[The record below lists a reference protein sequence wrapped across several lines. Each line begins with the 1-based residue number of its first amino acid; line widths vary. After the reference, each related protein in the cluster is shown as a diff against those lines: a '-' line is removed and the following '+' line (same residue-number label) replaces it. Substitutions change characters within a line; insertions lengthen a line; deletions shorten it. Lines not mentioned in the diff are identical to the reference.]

1 MRIKGLGERGI
12 LLLLVS
18 FFVGRMNVLEI
29 QPFAVGFFMAV
40 CYEGQLPKGWYL
52 LSLLL
57 GIGSIYGT
65 VEVVKYGIILILSM
79 WIVYFL
85 EKKSWKPSL
94 PFYGMIGGSMI
105 LLVEGFWRGQS
116 VLYSMD
122 IIMILLEG
130 LLAVVFCHILY
141 VGIHGLLIRKSAAYI
156 KNEELIS
163 GIVLGCIVIYGI
175 PFWENEEFV
184 LLSMLLSFLVLFFG
198 YKYGAGAGSLAGAI
212 AGVFLLPKEEGFATL
227 GILSLLGIGAG
238 MFRELGKFVSGTT
251 FLLLYIVLGKY
262 FDVTLW
268 DTGKVRAVVA
278 AIVVFWLLPG
288 KWITPIDLNLGREE
302 EEDIEQMQKQIKRRL
317 SQASEPFFRLSKAF
331 MELAGKRIQ
340 VEEGDMEQVLNEVTD
355 SLCIYCEKSNRCLG
369 YTRHEKYNT
378 ANCLLQPARERGIIQ
393 IEDLPVHF
401 ANKCDYL
408 DSYIQETNQAL
419 RMVHIRLEWQNRLAE
434 SREAIAEQFRDVGQL
449 LRDFQGDTAKEDIM
463 SLEQKKEIIAVLKR
477 NQILVKKIE
486 KIKKNNGFREVHLV
500 AKGKKGICV
509 TTKELS
515 NCISALLEQNFVP
528 SMECH
533 HVLGGEYE
541 KIVLLEDTQF
551 HAITGLARVNKEG
564 EDISGD
570 NFSFVRLDSGVMV
583 MSLADGMGSGESA
596 CQESTWVIELL
607 ETFLEA
613 GVAEKTTIRFINS
626 ILVLESEEQHFS
638 TLDMAMI
645 NLYTGVC
652 EFIKMGAATAFIK
665 RDNWVETIS
674 SSTLPMGVFNQ
685 VEYEDISKKLYHGD
699 YIILLSDGVLDA
711 APCVEKEQFFQGFI
725 LSQKCQN
732 PNELAQNILDFAKS
746 QCEQDAFDDM
756 TVLVTGIWKK

>member
-29 QPFAVGFFMAV
+29 QPFVVGFFMAV
-40 CYEGQLPKGWYL
+40 CYEGQLPKVWYL
-52 LSLLL
+52 ISLLL
-57 GIGSIYGT
+57 GISSGYSL
-65 VEVVKYGIILILSM
+65 VEVAKYGIILMLCTLIV
-79 WIVYFL
+79 WIV
-85 EKKSWKPSL
+85 EKKAWKPTL
-94 PFYGMIGGSMI
+94 PYYGMIGGGMI
-105 LLVEGFWRGQS
+105 LVVEGLWKSQS
-116 VLYSMD
+116 VLFSTD
-122 IIMILLEG
+122 FIMILLEG

-141 VGIHGLLIRKSAAYI
+141 VGIHGLLVGKSAAYI

-163 GIVLGCIVIYGI
+163 GIVLGSIVIYGI
-175 PFWENEEFV
+175 PFWKSQEFV

-198 YKYGAGAGSLAGAI
+198 YKYGAGAGSLSGAI
-212 AGVFLLPKEEGFATL
+212 SGLFLLPQEGGFATL

-251 FLLLYIVLGKY
+251 LLLLYIVLGKY
-262 FDVTLW
+262 FDETLW
-268 DTGKVRAVVA
+268 DTGKVRAVVT
-278 AIVVFWLLPG
+278 AIVLFWLLPR
-288 KWITPIDLNLGREE
+288 KWIIPIELTLGDEE
-302 EEDIEQMQKQIKRRL
+302 QETEQVQKQIKRRL

-340 VEEGDMEQVLNEVTD
+340 MEEGDMEQVLSEVTD

-378 ANCLLQPARERGIIQ
+378 AGCLLQPARERGIIE
-393 IEDLPVHF
+393 IGDLPVHF

-408 DSYIQETNQAL
+408 DNYIQEANQAL
-419 RMVHIRLEWQNRLAE
+419 RMVNIRLEWQNRLAE

-449 LRDFQGDTAKEDIM
+449 LRDFQGDTIQEDIM
-463 SLEQKKEIIAVLKR
+463 SLEQKKEVIAVLKR
-477 NQILVKKIE
+477 NQIFVKKIE
-486 KIKKNNGFREVHLV
+486 QIKKNNGFREVHLV
-500 AKGKKGICV
+500 AKGKRGVCV

-515 NCISALLEQNFVP
+515 NCISALLDKNFVP

-626 ILVLESEEQHFS
+626 ILVLESEEQRFS

-652 EFIKMGAATAFIK
+652 EFVKMGAATAFIK

-685 VEYEDISKKLYHGD
+685 VEYEDISKKLYDGD

-725 LSQKCQN
+725 LSQTCQN

-746 QCEQDAFDDM
+746 QCERDTLDDM

>member
-1 MRIKGLGERGI
+1 MRIKGLGERGS
-12 LLLLVS
+12 LLLLIS
-18 FFVGRMNVLEI
+18 FFVGRMNVLGI
-29 QPFAVGFFMAV
+29 QPFVVGFFMAV
-40 CYEGQLPKGWYL
+40 CYEGQLPKIWYL
-52 LSLLL
+52 ISLLL
-57 GIGSIYGT
+57 GIGSSYSS
-65 VEVVKYGIILILSM
+65 VEVVKYGIILIFCAL
-79 WIVYFL
+79 VVVFA
-85 EKKSWKPSL
+85 EKKVWKLTL
-94 PFYGMIGGSMI
+94 PCYGIIGGSMV
-105 LLVEGFWRGQS
+105 LLVEGFWSNQS
-116 VLYSMD
+116 VLYSTD

-141 VGIHGLLIRKSAAYI
+141 VGIHGLLIGKSAAYI

-163 GIVLGCIVIYGI
+163 GIVLGSIVIYGI
-175 PFWENEEFV
+175 PFWESEEFV

-212 AGVFLLPKEEGFATL
+212 AGLFLLPKEEGFATL

-251 FLLLYIVLGKY
+251 LLLLYIVLGKY
-262 FDVTLW
+262 FDETLW
-268 DTGKVRAVVA
+268 DAGKVRAVVA
-278 AIVVFWLLPG
+278 AIVLFWFLPA
-288 KWITPIDLNLGREE
+288 KWIMPIDLDLGREE
-302 EEDIEQMQKQIKRRL
+302 EQDIEQMQKQIKRRL
-317 SQASEPFFRLSKAF
+317 SQAAEPFFRLSKAF
-331 MELAGKRIQ
+331 MELADKRIQ
-340 VEEGDMEQVLNEVTD
+340 VEEGDMEQVLSEVTD

-378 ANCLLQPARERGIIQ
+378 AGCLLQPARERGIIE
-393 IEDLPVHF
+393 IGDLPVNF

-449 LRDFQGDTAKEDIM
+449 LRDFQGDTTQEDIM

-477 NQILVKKIE
+477 NQIMVKKIE
-486 KIKKNNGFREVHLV
+486 QIKKNNGFREVHLV
-500 AKGKKGICV
+500 AKGKKGVCV

-515 NCISALLEQNFVP
+515 NCISVLMEKSFVP

-541 KIVLLEDTQF
+541 KIILLEDTQF
-551 HAITGLARVNKEG
+551 HAITGLARINKEG
-564 EDISGD
+564 EEISGD

-583 MSLADGMGSGESA
+583 MSLADGMGSGETA

-626 ILVLESEEQHFS
+626 ILVLESEEQRFS

-652 EFIKMGAATAFIK
+652 EFVKMGAATAFIK

-725 LSQKCQN
+725 LSQTCQN

>member
-29 QPFAVGFFMAV
+29 QPFVVGFFMAV
-40 CYEGQLPKGWYL
+40 CYEGQLPKVWYL
-52 LSLLL
+52 ISLLL
-57 GIGSIYGT
+57 GISSGYSL
-65 VEVVKYGIILILSM
+65 VEVAKYGIILMLCTLIV
-79 WIVYFL
+79 WIV
-85 EKKSWKPSL
+85 EKKAWKPTL
-94 PFYGMIGGSMI
+94 PYYGMIGGGMI
-105 LLVEGFWRGQS
+105 LVVEGLWKSQS
-116 VLYSMD
+116 VLFSTD
-122 IIMILLEG
+122 FIMILLEG

-141 VGIHGLLIRKSAAYI
+141 VGIHGLLVGKSAAYI

-163 GIVLGCIVIYGI
+163 GIVLGSIVIYGI
-175 PFWENEEFV
+175 PFWKSQEFV

-198 YKYGAGAGSLAGAI
+198 YKYGAGAGSLSGAI
-212 AGVFLLPKEEGFATL
+212 SGLFLLPQEGGFATL

-251 FLLLYIVLGKY
+251 LLLLYIVLGKY
-262 FDVTLW
+262 FDETLW
-268 DTGKVRAVVA
+268 DTGKVRAVVT
-278 AIVVFWLLPG
+278 AIVLFWLLPR
-288 KWITPIDLNLGREE
+288 KWIIPIELTLEDEE
-302 EEDIEQMQKQIKRRL
+302 QETEQVQKQIKRRL

-340 VEEGDMEQVLNEVTD
+340 MEEGDMEQVLSEVTD

-378 ANCLLQPARERGIIQ
+378 AGCLLQPARERGIIE
-393 IEDLPVHF
+393 IGDLPVHF

-408 DSYIQETNQAL
+408 DNYIQEANQAL
-419 RMVHIRLEWQNRLAE
+419 RMVNIRLEWQNRLAE

-449 LRDFQGDTAKEDIM
+449 LRDFQGDTIQEDIM
-463 SLEQKKEIIAVLKR
+463 SLEQKKEVIAVLKR
-477 NQILVKKIE
+477 NQIFVKKIE
-486 KIKKNNGFREVHLV
+486 QIKKNNGFREVHLV
-500 AKGKKGICV
+500 AKGKRGVCV

-515 NCISALLEQNFVP
+515 NCISALLDKNFVP

-596 CQESTWVIELL
+596 CRESTWVIELL

-626 ILVLESEEQHFS
+626 ILVLESEEQRFS

-652 EFIKMGAATAFIK
+652 EFVKMGAATAFIK

-685 VEYEDISKKLYHGD
+685 VEYEDISKKLYDGD

-725 LSQKCQN
+725 LSQTCQN

-746 QCEQDAFDDM
+746 QCERDTLDDM

>member
-1 MRIKGLGERGI
+1 MRIKGLGERGF
-12 LLLLVS
+12 LLLLIS
-18 FFVGRMNVLEI
+18 FFVGRMNVLGI

-40 CYEGQLPKGWYL
+40 CYEGQLPKGWYFTG
-52 LSLLL
+52 LLL
-57 GIGSIYGT
+57 GIGSVYGT
-65 VEVVKYGIILILSM
+65 VEIVKYGIILSLCMMLASFI
-79 WIVYFL
+79 
-85 EKKSWKPSL
+85 EKKPWKLTL
-94 PFYGMIGGSMI
+94 PHYGMAGGIMI
-105 LLVEGFWRGQS
+105 LLVEGFWSRQS
-116 VLYSMD
+116 VLYSTD

-141 VGIHGLLIRKSAAYI
+141 VGIHGLLVGKSATYI

-163 GIVLGCIVIYGI
+163 GIVLGSIVIYGI
-175 PFWENEEFV
+175 PFWESKEFV

-198 YKYGAGAGSLAGAI
+198 YKYGAGAGSLAGAV
-212 AGVFLLPKEEGFATL
+212 AGLFLLPGEGGFATL

-251 FLLLYIVLGKY
+251 LLLLYIVLGKY
-262 FDVTLW
+262 FDESLW
-268 DTGKVRAVVA
+268 DVGKVRAVVA
-278 AIVVFWLLPG
+278 AIVVFWFLPR
-288 KWITPIDLNLGREE
+288 KWITPVDLSFNGEE
-302 EEDIEQMQKQIKRRL
+302 EPDIEQMQKQIKRRL
-317 SQASEPFFRLSKAF
+317 NQAAEPFFRLSRAF
-331 MELAGKRIQ
+331 MELAGRRIQ
-340 VEEGDMEQVLNEVTD
+340 VEEGDMEQVLSEVTD

-378 ANCLLQPARERGIIQ
+378 AGCLLQPARERGIIE
-393 IEDLPVHF
+393 IEDLPIHF

-419 RMVHIRLEWQNRLAE
+419 RMVHVRLEWQNRLAE

-449 LRDFQGDTAKEDIM
+449 LRDFQGETIQEDIM
-463 SLEQKKEIIAVLKR
+463 SPEKKKEIIAVLKR
-477 NQILVKKIE
+477 NQIMVKKIE
-486 KIKKNNGFREVHLV
+486 QIKKNNGFREVHLL
-500 AKGKKGICV
+500 AKGKKGVCI

-515 NCISALLEQNFVP
+515 NCISALLEKNFVP

-541 KIVLLEDTQF
+541 KIILLEDTQF
-551 HAITGLARVNKEG
+551 YAITGLARMNKEG
-564 EDISGD
+564 EEISGD

-626 ILVLESEEQHFS
+626 ILVLQSEEQRFS

-652 EFIKMGAATAFIK
+652 EFVKMGAATAFIK

-674 SSTLPMGVFNQ
+674 SSALPMGVFNQ

-711 APCVEKEQFFQGFI
+711 APCVEKEQFFQEFI

-732 PNELAQNILDFAKS
+732 PNELAQNILEFAQC
-746 QCEQDAFDDM
+746 QCEQDALDDM